1 MAEKPRSLR
10 VEGII
15 LKHRNW
21 GEADRMLAIY
31 TRELGKV
38 QVVAKGVRK
47 PRSRKAGHI
56 EPFACS
62 SLQLARGRSFYT
74 LTQAETVLPFLN
86 LREEL
91 VSLGYASYLIELLDR
106 FTYDEEENPA
116 IYRLLKNA
124 LIYLE
129 RGDAPPAAI
138 HYYEIRLLDQVGF
151 RPQLFRCVNCEREIQ
166 PENQFFS
173 APQGGAVCPRC
184 GDTTPDVRHI
194 SMQALKY
201 LRHFQRS
208 SYEDAARV
216 NFGPAIEAEIERLMG
231 YYLTYLLE
239 RGLNTPNFIRRV
251 RE

>member
-1 MAEKPRSLR
+1 MSEKPRSIR

-31 TRELGKV
+31 TRELGKI
-38 QVVAKGVRK
+38 QAVAKGARK

-56 EPFACS
+56 EPFTCS

-86 LREEL
+86 LRADL

-116 IYRLLKNA
+116 IYRLLKNT
-124 LIYLE
+124 LQFLE
-129 RGDAPPAAI
+129 RGDTAPAAV

-166 PENQFFS
+166 PQNQFFS
-173 APQGGAVCPRC
+173 APQGGAVCSLC
-184 GDTTPDVRHI
+184 GDTAPDARPI

-216 NFGPAIEAEIERLMG
+216 NFDPIIEAEIERLMS

-239 RGLNTPNFIRRV
+239 RGLNTPNFLRRV
-251 RE
+251 RQ